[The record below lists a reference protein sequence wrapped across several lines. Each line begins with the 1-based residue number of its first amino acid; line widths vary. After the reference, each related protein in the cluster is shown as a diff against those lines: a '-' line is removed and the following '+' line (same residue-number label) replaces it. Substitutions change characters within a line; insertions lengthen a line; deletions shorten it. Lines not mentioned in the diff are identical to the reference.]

1 MKILCSQWL
10 PVVWRC
16 LARSWLLPPWV
27 ADCLWVFLPSVTE
40 KHALLDWDPVTD
52 CHWRIFYL
60 PSNSLEWT
68 RSIGSHACP
77 CLTVDVVCFGSWAVP
92 FFHHTILFIN
102 LIRLILVPVLECYQW
117 FAVLHLVVNP
127 LLHSWRSLL
136 TRFSQCTSPRGF
148 MPIQSEG
155 ARAPSNV

>member
-1 MKILCSQWL
+1 MTACSLEMLSQVLTAATLSCWL
-10 PVVWRC
+10 FVGLSAFSNWKAC
-16 LARSWLLPPWV
+16 SIGLRSGDWL
-27 ADCLWVFLPSVTE
+27 S
-40 KHALLDWDPVTD
+40 
-52 CHWRIFYL
+52 HWRIFYL

-102 LIRLILVPVLECYQW
+102 LIRLILLPVLECYQW

-127 LLHSWRSLL
+127 LIHSWRSLL

-155 ARAPSNV
+155 ARAPSDV